1 MSEAPTPETQP
12 ETSKSEPTDP
22 VKIRKIMKISEVK
35 CPRYGNLFGND
46 VRITEP
52 SPKGIQKAIED
63 GYFEETP
70 FSDNSQALFDQW
82 CAASNGGADREEF
95 IRIATRYHA
104 GRVAKFVRDGWTD
117 PIGIYPD
124 NSIHDGSHRIR
135 AAAFR
140 GDQEIE
146 AEIG

>member
-1 MSEAPTPETQP
+1 
-12 ETSKSEPTDP
+12 
-22 VKIRKIMKISEVK
+22 MKISEVK

-52 SPKGIQKAIED
+52 SPKDIQKAIED